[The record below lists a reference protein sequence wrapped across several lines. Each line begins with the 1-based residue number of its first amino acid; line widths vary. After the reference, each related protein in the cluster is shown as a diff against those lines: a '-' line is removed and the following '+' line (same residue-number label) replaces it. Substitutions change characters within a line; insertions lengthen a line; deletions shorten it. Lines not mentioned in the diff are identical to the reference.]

1 MKLETVTGTKSTVV
15 KIGTAINTIKEFI
28 KQGII
33 RPIKGVFY
41 VESKAG
47 SGLSY
52 FSGSAPSLG
61 ATAVIPPAPIAYSIT
76 ARVDETTS
84 LKWHFDATPTGKAG
98 TYDFGDTKTHTVAN
112 GESAHTYAA
121 AGAYTVTFTPGDGNA
136 AVTTDITV
144 VAPTPPAEPP
154 AV

>member
-1 MKLETVTGTKSTVV
+1 MKLQQVTGTKDTVV

-33 RPIKGVFY
+33 RPIRGLFY
-41 VESKAG
+41 IESTAG

-52 FSGSAPSLG
+52 VSGSSPSLG
-61 ATAVIPPAPIAYSIT
+61 ATALVPPAPIVYSIT
-76 ARVDETTS
+76 ATVDETTS

-121 AGAYTVTFTPGDGNA
+121 AGDYTVTFTPGDGNEP
-136 AVTTDITV
+136 VTTDITV
-144 VAPTPPAEPP
+144 VAEAPP